1 MMKRL
6 EPAGWKAPSG
16 YANGIEAEGR
26 FVFVAGQVGWDANAR
41 MVAGDLTAQTRQA
54 LRNIEAVLACGGATM
69 RHVTRMTWYVV
80 DLDEYR
86 RERRTIGEVYR
97 EVMGDHYPAMTLVQV
112 AALVESDARV
122 EIEATAVIS
131 AVDTP
136 RNG

>member
-1 MMKRL
+1 MMRKL

-26 FVFVAGQVGWDANAR
+26 FVFVAGQVGWGPDAK
-41 MVAGDLTAQTRQA
+41 MVARDLTTQARQA
-54 LRNIEAVLACGGATM
+54 LRNIEAVLACAGATV
-69 RHVTRMTWYVV
+69 RDVTRLTWYVL

-86 RERRTIGEVYR
+86 RERRAIGEAYR

-122 EIEATAVIS
+122 EIEATAV
-131 AVDTP
+131 AQNDREP
-136 RNG
+136 RTR